1 MTTAAAAGALSRY
14 LVLGQIVAPHGLR
27 GDVRV
32 QSYAD
37 PPEALLDHRQWLLQR
52 TDGSERSFEVRSGR
66 WDGHVLRATLAGVD
80 DREAAA
86 RLRGSQILLERS
98 ELPSPRSNE
107 HYCED
112 LLGFTV
118 RNGEGA
124 VLGTL
129 LHFLEAPG
137 GALMVVRG
145 QREYWLPARAPH
157 LRRVDAARREIEV
170 DWPADF

>member
-1 MTTAAAAGALSRY
+1 M
-14 LVLGQIVAPHGLR
+14 APHGVR

-37 PPEALLDHRQWLLQR
+37 PPEALLDHRHWLLRR
-52 TDGSERSFEVRSGR
+52 TDGSEQGIEVLDAR
-66 WDGHVLRATLAGVD
+66 WDGHVLRATLAGIG
-80 DREAAA
+80 DRDAAE
-86 RLRGSQILLERS
+86 RLRGSEVLLSRD
-98 ELPSPRSNE
+98 ELPAPRAHE
-107 HYCED
+107 YYRED

-118 RNGEGA
+118 RNGTGA

-129 LHFLEAPG
+129 LYFLEGPA

-145 QREYWLPARAPH
+145 QREYWLPAGPPH
-157 LRRVDAARREIEV
+157 LRRVDTVLREVEV

>member
-1 MTTAAAAGALSRY
+1 MGR
-14 LVLGQIVAPHGLR
+14 IVAPHGVR

-37 PPEALLDHRQWLLQR
+37 PPEALLDHRHWVLRR
-52 TDGSERSFEVRSGR
+52 TDGSEQGIEVLDAR
-66 WDGHVLRATLAGVD
+66 WDGHVLRATLAGIG
-80 DREAAA
+80 DRDAAE
-86 RLRGSQILLERS
+86 RLRGSEVLLSRD
-98 ELPSPRSNE
+98 ELPAPRAHE
-107 HYCED
+107 YYRED

-118 RNGEGA
+118 RNGTGA

-129 LHFLEAPG
+129 LYFLEGPA

-145 QREYWLPARAPH
+145 QREYWLPAGPPH
-157 LRRVDAARREIEV
+157 LRRVDTVLREVEV

>member
-1 MTTAAAAGALSRY
+1 
-14 LVLGQIVAPHGLR
+14 VLGRIVAPHGVR
-27 GDVRV
+27 GDVKV
-32 QSYAD
+32 HSYAD
-37 PPEALLDHRQWLLQR
+37 PPENLLDHSHWLLRR
-52 TDGSERSFEVRSGR
+52 TDGSEQQVEVLDGR
-66 WDGHVLRATLAGVD
+66 WDGHVLRARLAGVG
-80 DREAAA
+80 DRDAAE
-86 RLRGSQILLERS
+86 RLRGSEVLLARS
-98 ELPSPRSNE
+98 ELPPPRAQE

-129 LHFLEAPG
+129 SHFVEGPA

-145 QREYWLPARAPH
+145 QREYWVPARPPH
-157 LRRVDAARREIEV
+157 LRRVEAARREIEV